1 MVNDLMNKKIAG
13 FSLLEAS
20 ITMLIVGVF
29 TALCANAYTKRHVTY
44 QESDGHGRYECYR
57 VGNTVTQRYVENN
70 SPRVIKGSTC
80 VFRPP
85 RYAKYFLFAVTGG
98 GTSSAAGKF
107 DTLFYTSLTDPITI
121 EPGTANG
128 GSTYI
133 KMKGVTIHSTRG
145 GGGQVVVTSATAE
158 TVNTCTVTP
167 TAGYD
172 CGNTPSCTQSG
183 SDIIVKYCASDQASG
198 FTTTTLALDD
208 IRANRFSYSG
218 DTITYRDLSAY
229 TNRGYTAAD
238 AAALLR
244 TCTEESCL
252 PVAYSMDLKFNMTNE
267 QQSQMENYLLALDIK
282 DGIAEQKPGA
292 LNKAGA
298 VLILW

>member
-1 MVNDLMNKKIAG
+1 MNKKMAG

-20 ITMLIVGVF
+20 ITMLIVGIF

-57 VGNTVTQRYVENN
+57 VGNTITQRYVENN
-70 SPRVIKGSTC
+70 SPRVVNNPTC

-85 RYAKYFLFAVTGG
+85 RYAKYFLFAVSGG

-121 EPGTANG
+121 TPGTAG
-128 GSTYI
+128 GGNTTLM
-133 KMKGVTIHSTRG
+133 MKGATIHTTRG
-145 GGGQVVVTSATAE
+145 GGGQVVVTSSTAE
-158 TVNTCTVTP
+158 TIDACTITP

-172 CGNTPSCTQSG
+172 CGNTPSCSQSG
-183 SDIIVKYCASDQASG
+183 TDVIVKYCAGSDAAS
-198 FTTTTLALDD
+198 FTTTTLKLDD
-208 IRANRFSYSG
+208 VKANRFSYSG
-218 DTITYRDLSAY
+218 DTVTYRDLSSY
-229 TNRGYTAAD
+229 TNRGYLASD
-238 AAALLR
+238 AAQHMR

-252 PVAYSMDLKFNMTNE
+252 PVAYSMDLKFRMQNE
-267 QQSQMENYLLALDIK
+267 QQSQMENYLIALGIK
-282 DGIAEQKPGA
+282 DGIAAQRPGA
-292 LNKAGA
+292 LSRAGA